1 MRRREFINLIGG
13 VAVWPV
19 AAYAQQDD
27 QVRALQIRILRLQA
41 EGAAE
46 KIGLFIKEIESQMGW
61 TTQLTWSAST
71 IEQRRFDGLRLLRQV
86 PAITELAQLDATGK
100 EQLRVSRLAMDL
112 GPEHHDY
119 SHDPKFTD
127 AVAKKAYY
135 GPVYLRRQSAP
146 YMTLSVAGTRLDAGV
161 SVAEVSLKLVWEIV
175 RQMKLGDH
183 GVTYV
188 LDAKDRV
195 IAHSNMFLGIEN
207 VGGRAVEHI
216 DFTLFQRDFSSLTQV
231 QAARAAG
238 AVQVERD
245 INGGEVLAAYAPVS
259 PLGWLVLLELPVE
272 EANAIAQ

>member
-1 MRRREFINLIGG
+1 
-13 VAVWPV
+13 
-19 AAYAQQDD
+19 
-27 QVRALQIRILRLQA
+27 
-41 EGAAE
+41 
-46 KIGLFIKEIESQMGW
+46 
-61 TTQLTWSAST
+61 
-71 IEQRRFDGLRLLRQV
+71 
-86 PAITELAQLDATGK
+86 
-100 EQLRVSRLAMDL
+100 
-112 GPEHHDY
+112 
-119 SHDPKFTD
+119 
-127 AVAKKAYY
+127 
-135 GPVYLRRQSAP
+135 
-146 YMTLSVAGTRLDAGV
+146 LSVAGTRLDAGV